1 MKLLIEID
9 DEIYKFLN
17 KQSIEQFKI
26 DNVLKAIA
34 NGTVIPKGHWIMKNP
49 SPYEPWR
56 CSNCNSVG
64 NNLYN
69 YCPNCGAKMEAD
81 EESE

>member
-17 KQSIEQFKI
+17 KQSIKPFKI

-34 NGTVIPKGHWIMKNP
+34 NGTVLPKGHGDLIDRNKLKQAMKIG
-49 SPYEPWR
+49 YRIVDDAET
-56 CSNCNSVG
+56 VI
-64 NNLYN
+64 
-69 YCPNCGAKMEAD
+69 KAD
-81 EESE
+81 SEVE